1 MCRFIGGKAMRKQP
15 ARTAKTKRTLVD
27 AFWTLY
33 EETPIEKITVR
44 QITESAGVYRST
56 FYEYFSDVYAV
67 REFIEKDI
75 LDAYEVLVN
84 KATGINSLDE
94 GMALLIDF
102 YSNNAKYLAILW
114 GPHGDQQF
122 LNNVKRIIN
131 AKLRSLFSL
140 PFDDPE
146 IDILIEMMLSSVI
159 SLLNYWYVHRDKMT
173 IREVIDVG
181 SQFFQKGLF
190 AFLKER
196 GINLFK
202 IDL

>member
-1 MCRFIGGKAMRKQP
+1 MCRFLGGKTMRKQP
-15 ARTAKTKRTLVD
+15 ERTAKTKRALVD

-84 KATGINSLDE
+84 KATGIDSLDE

-102 YSNNAKYLAILW
+102 YSNNAKYLAVLW

-122 LNNVKRIIN
+122 LNNVKRMIN
-131 AKLRSLFSL
+131 AKLRFLFSL

-196 GINLFK
+196 GINIFK

>member
-1 MCRFIGGKAMRKQP
+1 MRKQP
-15 ARTAKTKRTLVD
+15 ERTAKTKRALID

-102 YSNNAKYLAILW
+102 YSNNAKYLAVLW

-122 LNNVKRIIN
+122 LNNVKRMIN

-173 IREVIDVG
+173 IREVIAVG

-196 GINLFK
+196 GINIFK

>member
-1 MCRFIGGKAMRKQP
+1 MCRFLGGKTMRKQP
-15 ARTAKTKRTLVD
+15 ERTAKTKRALVD

-102 YSNNAKYLAILW
+102 YSNNAKYLAVLW

-122 LNNVKRIIN
+122 LNNVKRMIN

-196 GINLFK
+196 GINIFK

>member
-1 MCRFIGGKAMRKQP
+1 MRKQP
-15 ARTAKTKRTLVD
+15 ERTAKTKRALVD

-75 LDAYEVLVN
+75 LDAYEVLVS

-102 YSNNAKYLAILW
+102 YSNNAKYLAVLW

-122 LNNVKRIIN
+122 LNNVKRMIN

-159 SLLNYWYVHRDKMT
+159 SLLNYWYIHRDKMT

-196 GINLFK
+196 GINIFK

>member
-1 MCRFIGGKAMRKQP
+1 MCRFLGGKTMRKQP
-15 ARTAKTKRTLVD
+15 ERTAKTKRALVD

-67 REFIEKDI
+67 IEFIEKDI

-102 YSNNAKYLAILW
+102 YSNNAKYLAVLW

-122 LNNVKRIIN
+122 LNNVKRMIN

-196 GINLFK
+196 GINIFK

>member
-1 MCRFIGGKAMRKQP
+1 MRKQP
-15 ARTAKTKRTLVD
+15 ERTAKTKRALVD

-75 LDAYEVLVN
+75 LYAYEVLVN
-84 KATGINSLDE
+84 KVTGINSLDE

-102 YSNNAKYLAILW
+102 YSNNAKYLAVLW

-122 LNNVKRIIN
+122 LNNVKRMIN

-196 GINLFK
+196 GINIFK

>member
-1 MCRFIGGKAMRKQP
+1 MRKQP
-15 ARTAKTKRTLVD
+15 ERTAKTKRALVD

-102 YSNNAKYLAILW
+102 YSNNAKYLAVLW

-122 LNNVKRIIN
+122 LNNVKRMIN

-196 GINLFK
+196 GINIFK

>member
-1 MCRFIGGKAMRKQP
+1 MRKQP
-15 ARTAKTKRTLVD
+15 ERTAKTKRALVD

-84 KATGINSLDE
+84 KVTGINSLDE

-102 YSNNAKYLAILW
+102 YSNNAKYLAVLW

-122 LNNVKRIIN
+122 LNNVKRMIN

-196 GINLFK
+196 GINIFK

>member
-1 MCRFIGGKAMRKQP
+1 MRKQP
-15 ARTAKTKRTLVD
+15 ERTAKTKRALVD

-102 YSNNAKYLAILW
+102 YSNNAKYLAVLW

-122 LNNVKRIIN
+122 LNNVKRMIN
-131 AKLRSLFSL
+131 AKLQSLFSL

-196 GINLFK
+196 GINIFK

>member
-1 MCRFIGGKAMRKQP
+1 MRKQP
-15 ARTAKTKRTLVD
+15 ERTAKTKCALVD

-84 KATGINSLDE
+84 KAIGINSLDE

-102 YSNNAKYLAILW
+102 YSNNAKYLAVLW

-122 LNNVKRIIN
+122 LNNVKRMIN

-196 GINLFK
+196 GINIFK

>member
-1 MCRFIGGKAMRKQP
+1 MCRFLGGKTMRKQP
-15 ARTAKTKRTLVD
+15 ERTAKTKRALVD

-84 KATGINSLDE
+84 KATGIDSLDE

-102 YSNNAKYLAILW
+102 YSNNAKYLAVLW

-122 LNNVKRIIN
+122 LNNVKRMIN
-131 AKLRSLFSL
+131 AKLRFLFSL

-181 SQFFQKGLF
+181 SQFFQEGLF

-196 GINLFK
+196 GINIFK

>member
-1 MCRFIGGKAMRKQP
+1 MCRFLGGKTMRKQP
-15 ARTAKTKRTLVD
+15 ERTAKTKRALID

-102 YSNNAKYLAILW
+102 YSNNAKYLAVLW

-122 LNNVKRIIN
+122 LNNVKRMIN

-173 IREVIDVG
+173 IREVIAVG

-196 GINLFK
+196 GINIFK

>member
-1 MCRFIGGKAMRKQP
+1 MRKQP
-15 ARTAKTKRTLVD
+15 ERTAKTKRALLD

-102 YSNNAKYLAILW
+102 YSNNAKYLAVLW

-122 LNNVKRIIN
+122 LNNVKIMIN

-196 GINLFK
+196 GINIFK

>member
-1 MCRFIGGKAMRKQP
+1 MRKQP
-15 ARTAKTKRTLVD
+15 ERTAKTKRALVD

-102 YSNNAKYLAILW
+102 YSNNAKYLAVLW

-122 LNNVKRIIN
+122 LNNVKRMIN
-131 AKLRSLFSL
+131 AKLRSLFLL

-196 GINLFK
+196 GINIFK

>member
-1 MCRFIGGKAMRKQP
+1 MRKQP
-15 ARTAKTKRTLVD
+15 ERTAKTKRALVD

-102 YSNNAKYLAILW
+102 YSNNAKYLAVLW

-122 LNNVKRIIN
+122 LNNVKRMIN
-131 AKLRSLFSL
+131 TKLRSLFSL

-196 GINLFK
+196 GINIFK

>member
-1 MCRFIGGKAMRKQP
+1 MCRFLGGKTMRKQP
-15 ARTAKTKRTLVD
+15 ERTAKTKRALVD

-84 KATGINSLDE
+84 KATGIDSLDE

-102 YSNNAKYLAILW
+102 YSNNAKYLAVLW

-196 GINLFK
+196 GINIFK

>member
-1 MCRFIGGKAMRKQP
+1 MCRFLGGKTMRKQP
-15 ARTAKTKRTLVD
+15 ERTAKTKRALID

-102 YSNNAKYLAILW
+102 YSNNAKYLAVLW

-122 LNNVKRIIN
+122 LNNVKRMIN

-196 GINLFK
+196 GINIFK

>member
-1 MCRFIGGKAMRKQP
+1 MCRFLGGKTMRKQP
-15 ARTAKTKRTLVD
+15 ERTAKTKRALVD

-84 KATGINSLDE
+84 KVTGINSLDE

-102 YSNNAKYLAILW
+102 YSNNAKYLAVLW

-122 LNNVKRIIN
+122 LNNVKRMIN

-196 GINLFK
+196 GINIFK

>member
-1 MCRFIGGKAMRKQP
+1 MRKQP
-15 ARTAKTKRTLVD
+15 ERTAKTKRALVD

-102 YSNNAKYLAILW
+102 YSNNAKYLAVLW

-122 LNNVKRIIN
+122 LNNVKRMIN
-131 AKLRSLFSL
+131 AKLRFLFSL

-196 GINLFK
+196 GINIFK

>member
-1 MCRFIGGKAMRKQP
+1 MCRFLGGKTMRKQP
-15 ARTAKTKRTLVD
+15 ERTAKTKRALID

-44 QITESAGVYRST
+44 QITEFAGVYRST

-102 YSNNAKYLAILW
+102 YSNNAKYLAVLW

-122 LNNVKRIIN
+122 LNNVKRMIN

-173 IREVIDVG
+173 IREVIAVG

-196 GINLFK
+196 GINIFK

>member
-1 MCRFIGGKAMRKQP
+1 MRKQP
-15 ARTAKTKRTLVD
+15 ERTAKTKRALVD

-56 FYEYFSDVYAV
+56 FYEYFSDVYAA

-84 KATGINSLDE
+84 KAIGIDSLDE

-102 YSNNAKYLAILW
+102 YSNNAKYLAVLW

-122 LNNVKRIIN
+122 LNNVKRMIN

-196 GINLFK
+196 GINIFK